1 MSLAPAYPLDPSAN
15 RDLSSDR
22 CIFVTGGSGLL
33 GAEILRLLGGARI
46 FALVRREE
54 QADQFRRLGVR
65 PVLGDLTRE
74 RLGMSDR
81 DYQDIIASAT
91 EIIHAAAD
99 IRFDLTLEEARAV
112 NLFGVQ
118 EIVDLAFSCRK
129 LQKLLHVS
137 SVYVNGYRQ
146 GVFAETTVPPGQR
159 FVNFYQQSKYEAEG
173 LILEAMHRIPAAIYR
188 LSLVIA
194 DSAQGHVSQF
204 NYFHHLLRWLPGS
217 QLPVIPGDP
226 EVIVD
231 LISNDWVAK
240 TLVHLFSNRFAAGS
254 IRHLC
259 AGPDISMCLAEAM
272 ERVCGVMES
281 HPSNRIGRRIQIPR
295 LVSLAEYNRF
305 LASDRNSEAAR
316 LADVIGH
323 DVRLL
328 GIRQVHLNTRT
339 ASDLDGSGIAPPDP
353 RKCLENATRFCLDT
367 EWGRRMAPP
376 VADAREGNEIDA

>member
-1 MSLAPAYPLDPSAN
+1 M
-15 RDLSSDR
+15 
-22 CIFVTGGSGLL
+22 TGGSGLL
-33 GAEILRLLGGARI
+33 GGEVLRLLGDGARI

-54 QADQFRRLGVR
+54 QADQLGRLGIR

-91 EIIHAAAD
+91 EIVHAAAD

-112 NLFGVQ
+112 NLFGVR

-146 GVFAETTVPPGQR
+146 GVFAEATVPPGQR

-173 LILEAMHRIPAAIYR
+173 LILEAMRRIPAAIYR

-240 TLVHLFSNRFAAGS
+240 ALVHLFSNRFAAGS

-259 AGPDISMCLAEAM
+259 AGPDISMRLGEAM
-272 ERVCGVMES
+272 ERVCAVMES
-281 HPSNRIGRRIQIPR
+281 HPSNRTGRRIQIPR
-295 LVSLAEYNRF
+295 LVSLGEYNRF

-316 LADVIGH
+316 LADVIGN

-367 EWGRRMAPP
+367 EWGRRMLPP
-376 VADAREGNEIDA
+376 ATAAQEGNGIDA